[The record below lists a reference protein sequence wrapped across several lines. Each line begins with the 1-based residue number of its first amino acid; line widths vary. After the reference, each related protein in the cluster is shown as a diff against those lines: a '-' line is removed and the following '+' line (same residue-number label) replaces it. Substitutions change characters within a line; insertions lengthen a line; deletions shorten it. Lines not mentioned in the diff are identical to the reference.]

1 LEEKLVEEREAKG
14 ANTVAPCTE
23 TEGKWGRKNGTGSG
37 AWLGSRGGGPVA
49 QRALEREPQWPATVG
64 RDRDGCQLVIQ
75 GHALEGRGVRYGC
88 GFVGRGGGWLLGQPK
103 GNSDIS
109 NLFKQFQI

>member
-1 LEEKLVEEREAKG
+1 
-14 ANTVAPCTE
+14 
-23 TEGKWGRKNGTGSG
+23 
-37 AWLGSRGGGPVA
+37 VA

-64 RDRDGCQLVIQ
+64 RDRDGRQLVIQ